1 MNTMESEIN
10 VHNPMAYGYNNKQRF
25 YDMLFKTAE
34 FFGLNATD
42 MVSKSRKKEVS
53 EARFMLWRHAYHTGH
68 YSIAFMGEHTGK
80 RHHTTVLNGFATME
94 ALLKYDEIFQK
105 TFALYQNFLL
115 HS

>member
-1 MNTMESEIN
+1 MEIN
-10 VHNPMAYGYNNKQRF
+10 YNQNERTKFGYNNKKRY

-34 FFGLNATD
+34 FFNLNATD
-42 MVSKSRKKEVS
+42 LVSKSRKKEHS

-68 YSIAFMGEHTGK
+68 YSIAFIGEHTGK

-94 ALLKYDEIFQK
+94 ALLKYDEVFQK
-105 TFALYQNFLL
+105 TFALYQNYLL

>member
-1 MNTMESEIN
+1 MNTMESQIN
-10 VHNPMAYGYNNKQRF
+10 VHNPMAYGYNNKQRY

-105 TFALYQNFLL
+105 TFALYQNYLL
-115 HS
+115 NS